1 MHTPGTSHPRRWWI
15 LAALCLS
22 LLVLVIDNTILN
34 LAIPALMRGL
44 GATPADIQWII
55 SAYTLAYAGLLLTA
69 GGLSDR
75 YGRKR
80 ILIIGLMLFGVAS
93 LAAVFATSPEQLI
106 AGRALMGV
114 GGCLVMPSTMS
125 LLITVFDESERRT
138 AIAAWS
144 SVSIAG
150 ILAGPSLGGFLLD
163 HFWWGSVFLVN
174 VPVAAVAIIA
184 AVVLMPDS
192 KAPARR
198 PDVPGAMLC
207 TLGMVALV
215 WSIITAPQRGW
226 DNLWTGGA
234 LAAGVVLLA
243 VFVIWELRTAHP
255 MLPLRVFAD
264 RNFSGGTFSVMLLA
278 FAAAG
283 MMLAL
288 TQYVQLVLGYGV
300 LQAGMALLPFATSSA
315 LFNILGATLAKR
327 LSNRTMVTAGMLITA
342 TGFLLLWSIAPS
354 DGYPLLATAL
364 VLMGMGSGLA
374 APAAVTALMGA
385 IPPEHAGAGSAMNST
400 ISQAGSALGI
410 AALGSVLAAGY
421 TSRLPGDVPAQAKQ
435 SLTDAITLN
444 DPGVTTIARAAFVD
458 AMAFGM
464 ITGAVL
470 STAAAL
476 LAFALLRPRPNTTT
490 PNTPSANPM
499 EVGT

>member
-1 MHTPGTSHPRRWWI
+1 MHTPGTAHPRRWWI
-15 LAALCLS
+15 LVALCLS

-34 LAIPALMRGL
+34 LAIPALMSELR
-44 GATPADIQWII
+44 ATPADIQWII

-80 ILIIGLMLFGVAS
+80 LLIAGLSLFGLAS
-93 LAAVFATSPEQLI
+93 LGAAFATSPEQLI
-106 AGRALMGV
+106 AARALMGV

-144 SVSIAG
+144 SISIAG
-150 ILAGPSLGGFLLD
+150 ILAGPSLGGLLLD
-163 HFWWGSVFLVN
+163 HFWWGSVFLIN
-174 VPVAAVAIIA
+174 VPVAAIAIVA
-184 AVVLMPDS
+184 AVVLMPES

-198 PDVPGAMLC
+198 PDLLGVILC
-207 TLGMVALV
+207 TLGMVVLV
-215 WSIITAPQRGW
+215 WSIIAAPQRGW
-226 DNLWTGGA
+226 DSLWTGGA
-234 LAAGVVLLA
+234 LVVGVLLLVA
-243 VFVIWELRTAHP
+243 FVIWELRTSHP
-255 MLPLRVFAD
+255 MLPLRVFAN

-283 MMLAL
+283 LMLAL

-300 LQAGMALLPFATSSA
+300 LQAGMALLPFAASSA

-327 LSNRTMVTAGMLITA
+327 LSNRTMVTAGMLTTA
-342 TGFLLLWSIAPS
+342 AGFLFLWSIGPS

-364 VLMGMGSGLA
+364 ILMGMGAGLA
-374 APAAVTALMGA
+374 APAAVTAMMGA

-400 ISQAGSALGI
+400 ISQAGSVLGI
-410 AALGSVLAAGY
+410 AILGSVLATGY
-421 TSRLPGDVPAQAKQ
+421 ISALPADVPAPAKQ
-435 SLTDAITLN
+435 SLTDAIALS
-444 DPGVTTIARAAFVD
+444 DPGVTAIARAAFVD
-458 AMAFGM
+458 AMTFGM

-470 STAAAL
+470 AAAAAL
-476 LAFALLRPRPNTTT
+476 LAFVLLRARPDAAAPGT
-490 PNTPSANPM
+490 PASTLT